1 MRFVEAPEVEVLKD
15 TTDATDAAKAARR
28 KKLIFASAERQETH
42 LFNENATRGDRK
54 TGMPSKGT
62 Y

>member
-28 KKLIFASAERQETH
+28 KKLIF
-42 LFNENATRGDRK
+42 
-54 TGMPSKGT
+54 
-62 Y
+62 